1 MTGDTRLRH
10 LCEQRRQVFDP
21 RDNKKRHRVQ
31 EQEAPLP
38 HGGSASVS
46 CGSALQAAPAAVT
59 LLHGYG
65 WVQLPEVD
73 NLSTSTNDLWHSLG
87 ELFRRPS
94 ELLVLAAKTSK
105 QEVPQ

>member
-10 LCEQRRQVFDP
+10 LHEQRRQVFDP

-31 EQEAPLP
+31 EQEFAPPP

-87 ELFRRPS
+87 G
-94 ELLVLAAKTSK
+94 
-105 QEVPQ
+105 